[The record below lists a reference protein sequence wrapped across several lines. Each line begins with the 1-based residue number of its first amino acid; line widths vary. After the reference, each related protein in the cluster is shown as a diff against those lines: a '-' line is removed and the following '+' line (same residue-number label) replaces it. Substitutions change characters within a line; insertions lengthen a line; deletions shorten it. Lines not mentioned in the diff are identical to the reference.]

1 MASEDRRGDS
11 GTGTEAGAEAGAGSG
26 TGGAAEPSLRAHP
39 RVHWQRPDRAR
50 VPARRI
56 VSLVPS
62 LSEALVALGLGD
74 RLVGVTEYCV
84 EPPGAFD
91 GLPRLGGTKDA
102 DVAAIAACEPDLVIA
117 NQEENTAR
125 VVRQLAELGIDVW
138 VSYPRTVREGV
149 HLLAELAELGADEAA
164 RARVVEPARAA
175 LAEAE
180 ARRRSRVGSAG
191 EPRVFCPIWRD
202 PWMTVG
208 RDTYIHDLI
217 ELCGGHNVFAGDGDG
232 NRDGTGPGDG
242 DGDGESKS
250 GRRYPIVTLEA
261 VVAAQPGVIL
271 LPDEPY
277 AFGPG
282 DAEELRQLEIP
293 AARAGRIVPIDGSL
307 VSWYGPRIAQAI
319 QVLARIFATP

>member
-1 MASEDRRGDS
+1 LASEERRS
-11 GTGTEAGAEAGAGSG
+11 RSG
-26 TGGAAEPSLRAHP
+26 TGGETETGDPAGVDVEAGLRTHP
-39 RVHWQRPDRAR
+39 RVHWQRPDPARA
-50 VPARRI
+50 PARRI

-62 LSEALVALGLGD
+62 LSEALVALGLGQ

-102 DVAAIAACEPDLVIA
+102 DVAAIVACEPDLVIA
-117 NQEENTAR
+117 NREENTAR
-125 VVRQLAELGIDVW
+125 VVRRLAERGIDVW

-149 HLLAELAELGADEAA
+149 QLLAELAELGADEAA
-164 RARVVEPARAA
+164 RARVVAPARAA
-175 LAEAE
+175 LTGAE
-180 ARRRSRVGSAG
+180 ARQLQEAG
-191 EPRVFCPIWRD
+191 PRVFCPIWRD
-202 PWMTVG
+202 PWMTIG

-217 ELCGGHNVFAGDGDG
+217 ELCGGRNVFADE
-232 NRDGTGPGDG
+232 RD
-242 DGDGESKS
+242 
-250 GRRYPIVTLEA
+250 RRYPIVTLEA
-261 VVAAQPGVIL
+261 VVAAQPEVIL

-282 DAEELRQLEIP
+282 DVEAFRQLAIP
-293 AARAGRIVPIDGSL
+293 AARTGRIVPIDGSL